1 MECLTLNTGAEAPAH
16 AVAMM
21 VAANGRIDDVELR
34 ALDELDAYRRL
45 GVTRQRFLDLA
56 RQCVRKVGAGLCDR
70 EWMRVDDLVY
80 HDALLDAVASEDGR
94 LLVCRL
100 AAAVI
105 TADGRITRDERLVY
119 DRMLAHW
126 RISQAMVTR
135 AILEDR
141 VH

>member
-1 MECLTLNTGAEAPAH
+1 MGYPSLNFGAEAPAH

-21 VAANGRIDDVELR
+21 VAANGRIEDSELHV
-34 ALDELDAYRRL
+34 LDELNAFRRL
-45 GVTRQRFLDLA
+45 GVTRQRFVELA
-56 RQCVRKVGAGLCDR
+56 RLCVRKVGAGLCER
-70 EWMRVDDLVY
+70 AWMCVDDLVY
-80 HDALLDAVASEDGR
+80 HDSLLNAVAREDRR

-119 DRMLAHW
+119 DRMLARW
-126 RISQAMVTR
+126 RISQAMVTQ